1 MIDYNNL
8 PINKMLWTDK
18 VQEIADVRLFYYH
31 LLLDLGIS
39 PVENNLIHKL
49 TMDDNKPLFTPR
61 GASNYDKLL
70 KDCFKISGVAEF
82 VLDRIWPEL
91 NKWNS
96 DNNESIKS
104 VPVISNSSGKVLYK
118 AGFKSGFPAMS
129 ILYSFESINGKT
141 LYKKVGYAKKP
152 F

>member
-49 TMDDNKPLFTPR
+49 TMDDNKPSFTPR
-61 GASNYDKLL
+61 GEKTMINY
-70 KDCFKISGVAEF
+70 
-82 VLDRIWPEL
+82 
-91 NKWNS
+91 
-96 DNNESIKS
+96 
-104 VPVISNSSGKVLYK
+104 
-118 AGFKSGFPAMS
+118 
-129 ILYSFESINGKT
+129 
-141 LYKKVGYAKKP
+141 
-152 F
+152 